1 MNIDFPLKDSLI
13 YRRKAI
19 DALAGADALYSDT
32 LDGITAWRSDPS
44 KQPTEEQIQAKLAEL
59 QADYDS
65 KKYQRDR
72 ADSYP
77 AIGDQLDMLFPAIA
91 AGKVDKTSDFYKSL
105 KAVKDKYPKG

>member
-72 ADSYP
+72 LKEYP
-77 AIGDQLDMLFPAIA
+77 TIEELVVALYDEEDRASIIERRN
-91 AGKVDKTSDFYKSL
+91 
-105 KAVKDKYPKG
+105 AVKAKYTKPESS

>member
-59 QADYDS
+59 LADYDS

-72 ADSYP
+72 LKEYP
-77 AIGDQLDMLFPAIA
+77 TIEELVVALYDEEDRASIIERRN
-91 AGKVDKTSDFYKSL
+91 
-105 KAVKDKYPKG
+105 AVKAKYPKPE

>member
-59 QADYDS
+59 LADYDS

-72 ADSYP
+72 LKEYP
-77 AIGDQLDMLFPAIA
+77 TIEELVVALYDEEDRASIIERRN
-91 AGKVDKTSDFYKSL
+91 
-105 KAVKDKYPKG
+105 AVKAKYPKPESS

>member
-72 ADSYP
+72 LKEYP
-77 AIGDQLDMLFPAIA
+77 TIEELVVALYDEE
-91 AGKVDKTSDFYKSL
+91 DKQALIEKR
-105 KAVKDKYPKG
+105 KAVKAKYPKPE